1 MQLFRKDLRILLQDF
16 SQFLFPPG
24 IAFGK
29 NWSRNL
35 CKEPLVEN
43 PSLHSSQTSEFSQQ
57 LSAVF
62 PPPRRNPLLFN
73 DRGLRSGW
81 RLLIY
86 ILLVA
91 ALGAS
96 VSFALRKIY
105 PRPRTPGGPTPAI
118 MLQQEALSFA
128 LIFGCALIMSK
139 IEKRSPGAY
148 GLPVAEAFGKK
159 FWLGMLLGL
168 VEVSALMGLI
178 AAFGGYSF
186 GSLALTPNEIVRWSL
201 VHLLLFT
208 CVGFF
213 EEFLFRG
220 YVQFTLGDGIGFW
233 SAALLLSLGFG
244 YVHLK
249 NPGEGWV
256 GAASVALVG
265 LFFAFT
271 LYRTGNLWYA
281 VGLHASFDWGESFL
295 YSVPDSGLVLQG
307 HLSNAVLHG
316 PKWLTGGTVG
326 PEGSIFCFLTMGLQ
340 FLVVLGLFPKR
351 QAIAATLLHSPN
363 PRKI

>member
-1 MQLFRKDLRILLQDF
+1 
-16 SQFLFPPG
+16 
-24 IAFGK
+24 
-29 NWSRNL
+29 
-35 CKEPLVEN
+35 V
-43 PSLHSSQTSEFSQQ
+43 
-57 LSAVF
+57 
-62 PPPRRNPLLFN
+62 LFN
-73 DRGLRSGW
+73 EAGLRAGW

-91 ALGAS
+91 ALS
-96 VSFALRKIY
+96 TSITFVLRKIY
-105 PRPRTPGGPTPAI
+105 PRPRNTSGAPSPMA

-139 IEKRSPGAY
+139 IEKRSPDVY
-148 GLPVAEAFGKK
+148 GLPAAEAFGKK

-168 VEVSALMGLI
+168 AEVSLLTGLI

-186 GSLALTPNEIVRWSL
+186 GGLALSATGVVRWG
-201 VHLLLFT
+201 LLYLLIFT
-208 CVGFF
+208 LVGFF

-220 YVQFTLGDGIGFW
+220 YAQFTLADGIGFW
-233 SAALLLSLGFG
+233 PAAFFFSLLFGAAHLS
-244 YVHLK
+244 

-256 GAASVALVG
+256 GAASVVVVG

-295 YSVPDSGLVLQG
+295 YSVPDSGLVVPG

-326 PEGSIFCFLTMGLQ
+326 PEGSVFCFVTMGLQ
-340 FLVVLGLFPKR
+340 FLVVMWLFPKR
-351 QAIAATLLHSPN
+351 GESWSSADPGDCGDRS
-363 PRKI
+363 